1 MSGKIWQIRTM
12 PRERPLLSVCIPA
25 YNRPDELEALLESL
39 RDEELDSQEI
49 VVAEDRSPRGD
60 EIQAVVE
67 RFSASNPRRAVRFS
81 RNSRNLGYDANFR
94 NLIELATGDYCLF
107 MGDDDLVV
115 PGAIAKVLLVLGERP
130 GLGVILRSWKSIDRD
145 SGATIMEHRY
155 FLSDR
160 HFPAGRESAITL
172 FRRSVFLSG
181 LVLHRGRSLA
191 YATNRFDG
199 TLLYQLHL
207 VGNLMLDLD
216 GYVISSFISLRRTGD
231 EPTHFFGSAKT
242 ELGRYVPRE
251 TRREHSVTFMRGM
264 LEIARALERSRGVAV
279 YRAIVRDVG
288 NYSYPVLSIQAN
300 GRRNLFRYV
309 VDVGRL
315 GLFRSP
321 YFTLYAAGL
330 LVLGRHRMDRVIVAL
345 KSRLGRTPR
354 LGEFYEG
361 ESAG

>member
-1 MSGKIWQIRTM
+1 MS
-12 PRERPLLSVCIPA
+12 REGPLLSLCIPA
-25 YNRPDELEALLESL
+25 YNRPDELAALLESL

-67 RFSASNPRRAVRFS
+67 RFAASNPRRAVRFS
-81 RNSRNLGYDANFR
+81 RNTRNMGYDANFR
-94 NLIELATGDYCLF
+94 NLIELATGEYCLF
-107 MGDDDLVV
+107 MGDDDLLV
-115 PGAIAKVLLVLGERP
+115 PGAIARVKRVLEERP
-130 GLGVILRSWKSIDRD
+130 RLGVILRSWKSIDRD

-155 FLSDR
+155 FPSDR
-160 HFPAGRESAITL
+160 HFPAGRDSAITL

-181 LVLHRGRSLA
+181 LVLRRDRARA
-191 YATNRFDG
+191 YATDRFDG

-216 GYVISSFISLRRTGD
+216 GYVISSFVSLRRTGD
-231 EPTHFFGSAKT
+231 KPTHFFGSAQM

-264 LEIARALERSRGVAV
+264 LEIAGELERRRGVSV
-279 YRAIVRDVG
+279 YRAIVRDIG
-288 NYSYPVLSIQAN
+288 NYSYPVLSIQAT
-300 GRRNLFRYV
+300 GRLNLFRYV
-309 VDVGRL
+309 VAAGRL

-330 LVLGRHRMDRVIVAL
+330 LVLGRRRMDRVIVAL
-345 KSRLGRTPR
+345 KSKLGRTPR
-354 LGEFYEG
+354 LGTFYEG
-361 ESAG
+361 ESVD